1 MAKREYDN
9 GITFDKKFNKP
20 TTELFLKWWERFS
33 LFNIHDY
40 EYYLVGGFI
49 NKKDTKDIDIIIQ
62 GNINKKLR
70 LILNL
75 AKLIGLKDGL
85 LIDMFWSDVLDP
97 FPDGKYKPLVKIRD
111 FNEIKITR
119 GDLVPKTYTHN
130 YGGKEIL
137 KGLFETSYEKPSKDY
152 FKGKKYKNKYIKIKD
167 FIDGTTN
174 RNSVL

>member
-9 GITFDKKFNKP
+9 GVVFDKRWVKP
-20 TTELFLKWWERFS
+20 TTELFLKWWEMFS

-85 LIDMFWSDVLDP
+85 LIDMFWCDNFYDH
-97 FPDGKYKPLVKIRD
+97 KNYKPIKKIRN
-111 FNEIKITR
+111 FNQMKITR

>member
-1 MAKREYDN
+1 VAKREYDN

-49 NKKDTKDIDIIIQ
+49 NKKETKDIDIIVK
-62 GNINKKLR
+62 GDINDKLKP
-70 LILNL
+70 ILNL
-75 AKLIGLKDGL
+75 AKKTGLKDGL
-85 LIDMFWSDVLDP
+85 LIDMFWCNNFYDH
-97 FPDGKYKPLVKIRD
+97 KNYKPIKKIRN
-111 FNEIKITR
+111 FNQMKITR

-174 RNSVL
+174 RNSLLQ

>member
-9 GITFDKKFNKP
+9 GVVFDKRWVKP
-20 TTELFLKWWERFS
+20 TTELFLKWWEMFS
-33 LFNIHDY
+33 LFNVHDY

-85 LIDMFWSDVLDP
+85 LIDMFWCDNFYDH
-97 FPDGKYKPLVKIRD
+97 KNYKPIKKIRN
-111 FNEIKITR
+111 FNQMKITR

-174 RNSVL
+174 RNSLLQ